1 MRKKCNCEVTE
12 SFVLKIAWGVD
23 YVQPV
28 RTEQEKKPEHNEPV
42 PQHGHEEKY
51 LIIVGKYYPIF
62 PTGSEGD
69 KAKRYKR

>member
-28 RTEQEKKPEHNEPV
+28 RTEQEKEPEHNEPV
-42 PQHGHEEKY
+42 PS
-51 LIIVGKYYPIF
+51 
-62 PTGSEGD
+62 TDTRST
-69 KAKRYKR
+69 